1 VIVTEIEGILRRFAI
16 IWSAVAAFVVLVL
29 MSVAIEIISVT
40 DDTDTTT
47 WATVLVFV
55 GIAYAVVA
63 SWLIRHHYGCTSPG
77 QHRPPLQLGELSFA
91 GRPHVGICWCG
102 VLGHVGCSDRERAS
116 VWVVGMDDSNGN
128 PHDVIF
134 FQIAF
139 PCA

>member
-16 IWSAVAAFVVLVL
+16 IWSAVEAFVVLVL

-63 SWLIRHHYGCTSPG
+63 SWLIRHHYGALAQGSTALLFSLASFPSLVG
-77 QHRPPLQLGELSFA
+77 LMLGFA
-91 GRPHVGICWCG
+91 GAAFWAMWAAAI
-102 VLGHVGCSDRERAS
+102 AS
-116 VWVVGMDDSNGN
+116 VLLYGWW
-128 PHDVIF
+128 
-134 FQIAF
+134 AWTTRT
-139 PCA
+139 ATRTT